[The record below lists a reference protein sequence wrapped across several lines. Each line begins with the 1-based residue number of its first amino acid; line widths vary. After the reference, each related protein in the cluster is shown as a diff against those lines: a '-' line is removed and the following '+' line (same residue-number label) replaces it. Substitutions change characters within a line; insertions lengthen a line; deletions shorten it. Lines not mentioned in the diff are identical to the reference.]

1 MTVALV
7 YYFLLIFKYRV
18 HYFKSYNKKP
28 RLDTLKN
35 QFKSLVLIFW
45 LPLLAA
51 FVYAWLVPAPF
62 QWLLVLMVL
71 ALLVRDGCLFLSLPL
86 LPKSFNPNNIKRFI
100 WISTGLIIL
109 TAFGW
114 NAIDYR
120 QYNFD
125 QWLSSQSLF
134 ITPLFI
140 TINGLFI
147 TAAYYWY
154 RVLKPYKDRYVAAL
168 SCGVAFMTLVLYIA
182 TYAKLAQYLLVLNL
196 GVFVL
201 HLATKNING
210 LRKVLLVHR
219 IRQLKKEA
227 EENAEDDQDEEVVYA
242 FPFWV
247 SLFLSIIVGVAGIG
261 FMIWLG
267 GAFKETYQQLKLL
280 FNEGFKLGS
289 L

>member
-1 MTVALV
+1 M
-7 YYFLLIFKYRV
+7 
-18 HYFKSYNKKP
+18 
-28 RLDTLKN
+28 
-35 QFKSLVLIFW
+35 
-45 LPLLAA
+45 
-51 FVYAWLVPAPF
+51 
-62 QWLLVLMVL
+62 
-71 ALLVRDGCLFLSLPL
+71 
-86 LPKSFNPNNIKRFI
+86 
-100 WISTGLIIL
+100 
-109 TAFGW
+109 
-114 NAIDYR
+114 
-120 QYNFD
+120 
-125 QWLSSQSLF
+125 
-134 ITPLFI
+134 
-140 TINGLFI
+140 
-147 TAAYYWY
+147 
-154 RVLKPYKDRYVAAL
+154 KPYKDRYVAAL